1 MSAITDVV
9 TEMSV
14 ASESSSYALAQSPV
28 AAVVRGIRGSP
39 LSAGP
44 VAGTHGDAPDL
55 RSASGIS
62 VLQAEDMRKSLR
74 DTEIHV
80 RKFILMQ
87 VVNYVFDCHH

>member
-14 ASESSSYALAQSPV
+14 ATESSTYALAQSPV
-28 AAVVRGIRGSP
+28 AAAVRGIRGSP

-44 VAGTHGDAPDL
+44 VAGTFGDAPDP
-55 RSASGIS
+55 RSAAGIS
-62 VLQAEDMRKSLR
+62 ILQAEDMRKSLR

-80 RKFILMQ
+80 RILMQ
-87 VVNYVFDCHH
+87 VVNYVFDYHQP